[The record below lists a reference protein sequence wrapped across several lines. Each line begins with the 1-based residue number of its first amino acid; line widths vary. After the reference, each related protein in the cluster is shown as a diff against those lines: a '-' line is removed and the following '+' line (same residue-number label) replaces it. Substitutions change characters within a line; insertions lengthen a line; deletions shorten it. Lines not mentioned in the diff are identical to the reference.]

1 MSLVHLIKKSKNQ
14 NPDTE
19 VVFDSNN
26 IQSLAKDHN
35 RILINLT
42 DEREVEI
49 KFQFPKKSDKPNYS
63 LIEFTALW
71 DALLC
76 LYKGQST
83 DLVTNLF
90 SCELNFK
97 RCKTVEVNLNVP
109 DEHYVNFLA
118 VDTVPV
124 KAVDK

>member
-49 KFQFPKKSDKPNYS
+49 KFQFPGDCAETGKSYAKGLMQRLKALYS
-63 LIEFTALW
+63 L
-71 DALLC
+71 
-76 LYKGQST
+76 
-83 DLVTNLF
+83 VF
-90 SCELNFK
+90 SY
-97 RCKTVEVNLNVP
+97 R
-109 DEHYVNFLA
+109 
-118 VDTVPV
+118 
-124 KAVDK
+124 